1 MNAPPPLD
9 DIASALI
16 DGLLTADEAAAA
28 RRDPAVVV
36 RAAQMQAARD
46 LVRQVPPVE
55 AGAGDRALAA
65 ALGAFDESQSPT
77 RRADEA
83 AGGTGGRPID
93 PTRPFAGPPVAA
105 GTAGGVAGAVAGA
118 PSGEPPAAP
127 VLSLPARAAAR
138 RQSGAR
144 WLGAAAVLAVL
155 VALGG
160 ILASQGGTSDETAQ
174 DAGEAETSQSADE
187 GDGAGGDDRATAE
200 ETTPSPD
207 GPAEAEDGATLG
219 PADETLRDADLG
231 SVGSATE
238 LAARAEAVLAGSEE
252 FDVDEGLDAGD
263 EPRGPSNDSGGPAPT
278 TTVPVRTCPDPLAS
292 APGAGPLVLRG
303 RAVLGGQPVEVW
315 VHEAGGTR
323 RMVATDASC
332 IRVADEIV
340 PG

>member
-28 RRDPAVVV
+28 RRDPAVVE

-46 LVRQVPPVE
+46 LVRQVPPVD

-65 ALGAFDESQSPT
+65 ALGAWDESQFPT
-77 RRADEA
+77 GRADEA
-83 AGGTGGRPID
+83 AGGAEGRPLD

-105 GTAGGVAGAVAGA
+105 GTAGGGAGT

-160 ILASQGGTSDETAQ
+160 ILASQDATSDETAQ
-174 DAGEAETSQSADE
+174 EPGEAETSQSADA
-187 GDGAGGDDRATAE
+187 GDGAGGGDDRATAE
-200 ETTPSPD
+200 GTTPSPGAPD
-207 GPAEAEDGATLG
+207 EAEDGATLG
-219 PADETLRDADLG
+219 PADAAPRHADLG

-252 FDVDEGLDAGD
+252 FDVDERLDAGD
-263 EPRGPSNDSGGPAPT
+263 DPRDPSSDPGDAAPT
-278 TTVPVRTCPDPLAS
+278 TTTVPAPTCPDPLAS

-303 RAVLGGQPVEVW
+303 RALLGGEPVEVW

-332 IRVADEIV
+332 VRVADEIV